1 MSVKSEPIIAI
12 DMQPAPTRP
21 AVSSAVV
28 LRGGLAVVS
37 NVQVRLMAWNAQV
50 NGKNTR
56 TI

>member
-12 DMQPAPTRP
+12 DMQPAPTRL
-21 AVSSAVV
+21 AVSSVVV

-50 NGKNTR
+50 NGKNT
-56 TI
+56 